1 MKKVIALIACTLMIA
16 VSAKAAQIGWS
27 VVTGSATYGGNTYGV
42 FIIGQNGVTSVD
54 QIISL
59 LTSED
64 ATKWDTYAF
73 GSGKLGSNGA
83 VNVAPAASG
92 KTIVPDSFPATLV
105 SAVVLFDTAT
115 PVVGESKFMV
125 ISGLAN
131 QTKTLE
137 NATAATA
144 SLATGN
150 ASSAITSGTW
160 HNFGT
165 APVPEP
171 TTVALLA
178 LGLAAVGLKRKVA

>member
-16 VSAKAAQIGWS
+16 VSAKAAAIGWS
-27 VVTGSATYGGNTYGV
+27 VVTGSPTYGGNAYGV
-42 FIIGQNGVTSVD
+42 FVVGQNGVSSID
-54 QIISL
+54 QITAL

-83 VNVAPAASG
+83 VSVQAASSG

-131 QTKTLE
+131 QTKTLN
-137 NATAATA
+137 NAA
-144 SLATGN
+144 SASAIFATGN
-150 ASSAITSGTW
+150 ASSAIASGTW
-160 HNFGT
+160 QSFG
-165 APVPEP
+165 AVPEP